1 MLAAG
6 ITLAFINVDLTVL
19 ANDARHTDTFISG
32 SRSKVTVYS
41 SNFKGLS
48 IFYIPA
54 GILEAKWLAKD
65 NRQILDT
72 AHAVQCRIGSLQT
85 CAVVLTGI
93 TLALIDVL
101 IAVLALVTRM
111 ALTEI
116 VLHLINAPGS
126 VCARIRDTFIDV

>member
-1 MLAAG
+1 MPGTQTHSYLG
-6 ITLAFINVDLTVL
+6 VEVKL
-19 ANDARHTDTFISG
+19 
-32 SRSKVTVYS
+32 
-41 SNFKGLS
+41 LS
-48 IFYIPA
+48 IQVIFKVSLIFNLPA

-101 IAVLALVTRM
+101 IAVLALVARM
-111 ALTEI
+111 ALAEI

-126 VCARIRDTFIDV
+126 VGARIRDTFIDV